1 MTDQPTKQGSR
12 LDELAL
18 ERNELAVERNELA
31 VERNELANERTFLA
45 YARTSIM
52 GFLTGVSLF
61 KLFPKSSAMAVLGW
75 VSIGASV
82 IIVLIGLIKFVRRYK
97 SLLKARAARPK
108 RSH

>member
-1 MTDQPTKQGSR
+1 MTDQPPKQVSR

-31 VERNELANERTFLA
+31 VERNELANERTILA

-61 KLFPKSSAMAVLGW
+61 KLFPENLAMVVLGW

-82 IIVLIGLIKFVRRYK
+82 IIVLIGLIRFVRRYR
-97 SLLKARAARPK
+97 SLSKAHARRPK
-108 RSH
+108 PQP